1 MEQDIRRRLAREL
14 GDEELAAGVASS
26 IDETL
31 LQRLADV
38 DIATTPLLTYRP
50 PTAPDDRIDSLWILA
65 FGHRVVATADDVD
78 HDGGI
83 PPMSDLEPGPVNER
97 LARLA
102 ADFVSRRPVPI
113 IAQWEVADELG
124 ALGVT
129 DVISVTP
136 DRAADGSVVYLST
149 AGVLDK
155 GRRLVEA
162 AGVEAG
168 RAGLLAHADHA
179 GRCLLTAAAA
189 GLDAVVPDS
198 VDLPTAYDPAS
209 GQPWTRRRADFIPVD
224 LMARAYL

>member
-14 GDEELAAGVASS
+14 GDEELAAAVASS

-65 FGHRVVATADDVD
+65 FGYRILESADGADLA
-78 HDGGI
+78 GGI
-83 PPMSDLEPGPVNER
+83 PPMDRLAPGPVNER

-124 ALGVT
+124 AIGVA

-136 DRAADGSVVYLST
+136 DRGADGSVVYLST
-149 AGVLDK
+149 AGVIDK
-155 GRRLVEA
+155 GRRLAAA
-162 AGVEAG
+162 AGVDTG

-189 GLDAVVPDS
+189 GLDAVVPDG
-198 VDLPTAYDPAS
+198 VDLPAVYDPAS